1 VTVPA
6 NIFWERFFV
15 TPATAAL
22 SYEMRV
28 QQGASSLT
36 SIRKLRGKIYA
47 DFATGKYGFLH
58 EIQASGNKDEPGQD
72 FECR

>member
-1 VTVPA
+1 
-6 NIFWERFFV
+6 
-15 TPATAAL
+15 
-22 SYEMRV
+22 MRV

-58 EIQASGNKDEPGQD
+58 EIKQVEIKMSLDKTSSAGRSGPEELVPSRYALKVGRD
-72 FECR
+72 